1 MSEILN
7 VSEAA
12 RPAQSADARRG
23 MLRPVLWL
31 LLAISA
37 VLNIVTSNIGS
48 NIFVG
53 IGFGLATIACAVALA
68 AHHYRHRRP

>member
-1 MSEILN
+1 MSDILN

-12 RPAQSADARRG
+12 RPAQPADARRA

-31 LLAISA
+31 LLGISA
-37 VLNIVTSNIGS
+37 VLNIVTSNFGS

-68 AHHYRHRRP
+68 VHHHHRRP